1 MEHTLDQTF
10 ALLARTPAALN
21 ALLRDLPAAWTE
33 GNEGGDSWNAAQ
45 VVGHLIHCERVDF
58 LSRTKMILEYGE
70 SRAFDPLDRF
80 AHLKEPA
87 ETPLPQLLD
96 EFAHLRAANLVEL
109 RALRLGPDQLALRGL
124 HPALGTVTLS
134 QLLASWA
141 AHDLTHLHQISRIL
155 ASQYRDAV
163 GPWANYMGVMKCA
176 GHSD

>member
-1 MEHTLDQTF
+1 MEHNLDLTF

-21 ALLRDLPAAWTE
+21 ALLRDLPVAWTE
-33 GNEGGDSWNAAQ
+33 RNEGGDSWNAAQ

-58 LSRTKMILEYGE
+58 LSRTRIILEYGE

-80 AHLKEPA
+80 AHLKESA
-87 ETPLPQLLD
+87 EMLLPQLLD
-96 EFAHLRAANLVEL
+96 EFAHLRVSNLDKL
-109 RALRLGPDQLALRGL
+109 RALRLGQDQLALRGL
-124 HPALGTVTLS
+124 HPALGTVTLA

-155 ASQYRDAV
+155 AHQYRNAV
-163 GPWANYMGVMKCA
+163 GPWAHYMGVMKCA